1 MLKKRL
7 ITVVFLLPPVIFLV
21 WYNVLTTSA
30 LAVLWGG
37 LAVWEFYH
45 NINRDR
51 ITPLTAFGITLT
63 ALFIIHPVVNL
74 DYYVPLLLTA
84 SVILPLV
91 WLLFQKSKENAF
103 ARWSWTIAGA
113 IYIGWLLSYLLA
125 VRAGYNLP
133 QLSGAA
139 ARNWAFYALTT
150 TIFSDSTA
158 YFVGRQFG
166 KHQLAPKVSP
176 GKTWEGTFGGFFGA
190 VVAGLLFTLPTPL
203 MLNTGYW
210 QIIVL
215 GIAAS
220 IAGQT
225 GDLVKSLY
233 KRNMGIKDSSN
244 LLPGHGGFLDRLD
257 SHLFTGVVI
266 YYYLMLFVK

>member
-7 ITVVFLLPPVIFLV
+7 ITVAFLLPPVIFLV
-21 WYNVLTTSA
+21 WYNAITTA
-30 LAVLWGG
+30 LLAVIWGG
-37 LAVWEFYH
+37 LAAWEFYH
-45 NINRDR
+45 NINRDQ
-51 ITPLTAFGITLT
+51 IKPLIAFGITLT
-63 ALFIIHPVVNL
+63 TLFIIHPVVNL
-74 DYYVPLLLTA
+74 NYYLPLLLTA
-84 SVILPLV
+84 SVIIPLV
-91 WLLFQKSKENAF
+91 WMLFEKFKENAF
-103 ARWSWTIAGA
+103 ARWAWTISGA
-113 IYIGWLLSYLLA
+113 IYIGWLLSHPIAL
-125 VRAGYNLP
+125 RAGYNLP
-133 QLSGAA
+133 QLSESA

-166 KHQLAPKVSP
+166 KHHLAPKVSP

-190 VVAGLLFTLPTPL
+190 VVAGLLFTLTTPL
-203 MLNTGYW
+203 SLNAGYG
-210 QIIVL
+210 QLILL

-220 IAGQT
+220 VAGQT

-257 SHLFTGVVI
+257 SHLFAGVVI
-266 YYYLMLFVK
+266 YYYVMLFVK

>member
-7 ITVVFLLPPVIFLV
+7 ITVAFLLPLVVFLV
-21 WYNVLTTSA
+21 WYNIVTTSV

-37 LAVWEFYH
+37 LAAWEFYR
-45 NINRDR
+45 NIKSDYNK
-51 ITPLTAFGITLT
+51 PLTAFGVALT
-63 ALFIIHPVVNL
+63 ALFIINPVVNL
-74 DYYVPLLLTA
+74 GFYIPLLLTA

-91 WLLFQKSKENAF
+91 WLLFQKVKEDAF
-103 ARWSWTIAGA
+103 ARWAWTIAGA

-125 VRAGYNLP
+125 IRTRYNLP
-133 QLSGAA
+133 QLSETA
-139 ARNWAFYALTT
+139 ARNWAFYALTA

-158 YFVGRQFG
+158 YFVGQWCG
-166 KHQLAPKVSP
+166 KHHLAPKISP
-176 GKTWEGTFGGFFGA
+176 GKTWEGTFGGLFGA
-190 VVAGLLFTLPTPL
+190 IVAGLLFTLPTPL

-233 KRNMGIKDSSN
+233 KRNMGVKDSSN

-257 SHLFTGVVI
+257 SHLFAGVVI

>member
-7 ITVVFLLPPVIFLV
+7 ITVAFLLPLVIFLV
-21 WYNVLTTSA
+21 WYNIITTSV

-37 LAVWEFYH
+37 LAAWEFYR

-51 ITPLTAFGITLT
+51 ATPLTAFGITLT
-63 ALFIIHPVVNL
+63 ALFIIHPIVNQG
-74 DYYVPLLLTA
+74 YYIPLLLTA

-91 WLLFQKSKENAF
+91 WLLFQQFKDNAF
-103 ARWSWTIAGA
+103 ARWAWTIAGA

-125 VRAGYNLP
+125 LRAGYNLP
-133 QLSGAA
+133 QLSEAA
-139 ARNWAFYALTT
+139 ARNWAFYALTA
-150 TIFSDSTA
+150 TILSDSTA
-158 YFVGRQFG
+158 YFVGLRFG
-166 KHQLAPKVSP
+166 KHHLAPKISP

-190 VVAGLLFTLPTPL
+190 VAAGLLFTLPSPL

-210 QIIVL
+210 QIIIL

-220 IAGQT
+220 VAGQT

-257 SHLFTGVVI
+257 SHLFAGVVI
-266 YYYLMLFVK
+266 YYYVMLFVK